1 MKHHISPARIIT
13 PLIVAGA
20 IMTAVVPGLS
30 QAAPADQA
38 LNAKQKADDRRKIG
52 QSNDFKLRGQDSAF
66 PEQAKLLAEQ
76 YRQTAQRIA
85 SQGGNPQP
93 LLDAAANLETQ
104 SDVIVRARQ
113 TPTLPIQVPQAAVVE
128 PKQPPAH

>member
-13 PLIVAGA
+13 PLIVVGVM
-20 IMTAVVPGLS
+20 MTAAIPGLT

-38 LNAKQKADDRRKIG
+38 LTAQQKADERRKIG

-66 PEQAKLLAEQ
+66 PQQAKALAEQ
-76 YRQTAQRIA
+76 YRETAQRIA

-93 LLDAAANLETQ
+93 LLDAAANLENQ
-104 SDVIVRARQ
+104 SDVILKARQ
-113 TPTLPIQVPQAAVVE
+113 AHPLPIQV
-128 PKQPPAH
+128 